1 MCEFESVSN
10 CFGRL
15 SSVIF
20 ISIFILTLLN
30 MIFSCENP
38 KEFNT
43 FKYIHLIDYTQP
55 INSSF
60 LMELNFGSELSD
72 TDDYGS
78 LGKIEYRCY
87 LGECVIDFTKKVSY
101 NCSLACLNEITI
113 FYDGEKLCESKN
125 VIIIVGMIQ
134 TVLVMNLIE

>member
-15 SSVIF
+15 SFLIF

-30 MIFSCENP
+30 MIFSCVNP

-55 INSSF
+55 INNSF
-60 LMELNFGSELSD
+60 LINLNFGSELSN

-78 LGKIEYRCY
+78 LGNIEYRCY
-87 LGECVIDFTKKVSY
+87 LGKCVIDFKKKETY
-101 NCSLACLNEITI
+101 NCSLACLNGITNC
-113 FYDGEKLCESKN
+113 YDGEKLCESK
-125 VIIIVGMIQ
+125 
-134 TVLVMNLIE
+134 